1 MATRSARNRQS
12 GRRAGILALGLGA
25 AVLASGCHGH
35 YSYHSGYHR
44 SYGHHGHHGHHG
56 YHKHGYSGGGDA
68 LAAFALL
75 YLIFWAVG
83 SH

>member
-25 AVLASGCHGH
+25 ALLTSGCHGH

-44 SYGHHGHHGHHG
+44 SYGHHG
-56 YHKHGYSGGGDA
+56 YYKHEYSGGGDA

-75 YLIFWAVG
+75 YLIFWAIH